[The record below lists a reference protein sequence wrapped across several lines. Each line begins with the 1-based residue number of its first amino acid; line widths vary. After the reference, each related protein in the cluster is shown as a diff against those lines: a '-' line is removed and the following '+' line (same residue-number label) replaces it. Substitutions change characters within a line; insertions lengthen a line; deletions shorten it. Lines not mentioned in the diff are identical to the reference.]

1 MKEKSTFAQV
11 EKKNLELKKFLSA
24 LHCRL
29 KFIELPIDD
38 SSRKTIKEMAD
49 KVKGA

>member
-1 MKEKSTFAQV
+1 MKEKNTFEQV
-11 EKKNLELKKFLSA
+11 QHKNIELKKFLSA

-38 SSRKTIKEMAD
+38 ASKKTIKEMAD

>member
-29 KFIELPIDD
+29 KFVGLPIDEA
-38 SSRKTIKEMAD
+38 SRQTIKEMAE
-49 KVKGA
+49 KVKGI